1 MLPNTLAYQQ
11 NYIKSIRRDF
21 RQRKVSLVRNLQCRE
36 KCMTACA
43 DLIAELPSMGLIC
56 FTNEFN
62 QHKPQPH
69 LLYST
74 HSSPSPL
81 HFSHPCGSWS
91 PAATHNQRA
100 WKRHDGN
107 THSMYAFKP
116 LFPQWFSDIKKLN
129 KVTRQKVWRAWRMCE
144 HVWSSVLQKVLDIIA
159 ALFKARFTNSP
170 MFRCYSPSNHTVC
183 TFSAVMTLE

>member
-21 RQRKVSLVRNLQCRE
+21 RQRKVSLVHNLQCRE

-43 DLIAELPSMGLIC
+43 DLIPELPSMGLIC

-91 PAATHNQRA
+91 PAALQPPTIREHENA
-100 WKRHDGN
+100 MMAILIVSI
-107 THSMYAFKP
+107 HSN
-116 LFPQWFSDIKKLN
+116 L
-129 KVTRQKVWRAWRMCE
+129 
-144 HVWSSVLQKVLDIIA
+144 
-159 ALFKARFTNSP
+159 
-170 MFRCYSPSNHTVC
+170 YSLSGFLT
-183 TFSAVMTLE
+183 